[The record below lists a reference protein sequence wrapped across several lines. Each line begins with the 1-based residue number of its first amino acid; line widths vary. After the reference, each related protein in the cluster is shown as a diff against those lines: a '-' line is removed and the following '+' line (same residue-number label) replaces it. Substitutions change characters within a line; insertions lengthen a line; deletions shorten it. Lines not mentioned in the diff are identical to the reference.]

1 MRFDRVNPD
10 LLTSEQKSLDNYGTG
25 CSTNPWYENAENA
38 TQRALLEQK
47 YEDRFVDAGNLNKLV
62 TYHGNKETPF
72 LSIYRYKEA
81 FSFQLVDM
89 ILRNFEDE
97 DLTVF
102 DPYSG
107 MGTTLFASAVN
118 EVEAYAI
125 DRLPLAVQMSNSILD
140 SVVVDLAQ
148 VEATFEEIK
157 DNLETYN
164 KAEIADDVNVISRV
178 FPEETLSELQQWKS
192 AIDQI
197 SEQKVQSTLN
207 MIFLSVLIDCSY
219 AKNSGQFLRTD
230 KSQEIRNPEK
240 AIAEKIEILARSKQ
254 AELSKSAYKF
264 FETNRAFRADSR
276 AIDIDIPEPNM
287 IITSPPYPNRYDYTR
302 SYSLELAFDSVSTNQ
317 ELIDLRHDLLRSHI
331 ESKVEDDEFTTNH
344 PVVQEVLDNLSD
356 KELNNSKIPDMIV
369 GYFADMRKSFT
380 QFSELLADQS
390 RIFLVV
396 DNVRYE
402 GEVIPVDLILSD
414 IAADVGF
421 ELEKLLITRYKGN
434 SSQQMGKYE
443 RVPVRESILW
453 LSRNEDT

>member
-10 LLTSEQKSLDNYGTG
+10 LLNSEQKSLDNYNAG
-25 CSTNPWYENAENA
+25 CAVNPWYENAENA
-38 TQRALLEQK
+38 TERAALEQK
-47 YEDRFVDAGNLNKLV
+47 YEDKFVEAENLNKLV

-125 DRLPLAVQMSNSILD
+125 DRLPLAVEMSNAILD
-140 SVVVDLAQ
+140 SVLVELEQ
-148 VEATFEEIK
+148 VETTFEEIS
-157 DNLETYN
+157 NTLHTYE
-164 KAEIADDVNVISRV
+164 KAAIADDVNVVTRV
-178 FPEETLSELQQWKS
+178 FPEDTLSELRRWKS

-197 SEQKVQSTLN
+197 SDEKVQRTLN
-207 MIFLSVLIDCSY
+207 MILLSVLIDCSY

-230 KSQEIRNPEK
+230 KSQEIRNPRN
-240 AIAEKIEILARSKQ
+240 AMAEKIEILARSKQ
-254 AELSKSAYKF
+254 AELPASAHKF
-264 FETNRAFRADSR
+264 FETNTAFRADSR
-276 AIDIDIPEPNM
+276 AIDLDIPEPNM

-302 SYSLELAFDSVSTNQ
+302 SYSLELAFDSVATNQ

-331 ESKVEDDEFTTNH
+331 ESKVDDEEFVTNH
-344 PVVQEVLDNLSD
+344 PVVQEVLDNLSE
-356 KELNNSKIPDMIV
+356 KELNNSKIPDMLV
-369 GYFADMRKSFT
+369 GYFSDMRKSFT

-390 RIFLVV
+390 KIFLVV

-453 LSRNEDT
+453 LSRE